1 MDTEH
6 AVPFDYASVTPGD
19 VQAGVD
25 SAIDRAESLVGEIAA
40 VPDAARGVENTLH
53 PLDEISDLLMQAGGR
68 YGFLA
73 QVSSDAALRE
83 TAHAAEE
90 KLDTFTTGLGFR
102 EELDAALRALD
113 GVSQDRALAP
123 EAARF
128 LDFGLRD
135 FRRNGMSLDAA
146 RRGRLRDLKERLVQ
160 LGIAFRRNIDEYE
173 DAIVVSRAQLDGL
186 PDAYIDGLATE
197 QSDGA
202 TRYRVSLDYPDMV
215 PFLENAHDGALREEL
230 FRKNH
235 NKAAQVNLPILEEAI
250 GLRAEI
256 ASILGYGSW
265 ADYQTEIRTAR
276 SAEIVLDFLTDL
288 EARVRPKAQADMDR
302 LRALAGADFS
312 IWDSRYLTQ
321 RLLREEYQVDAF
333 EVAEYFP
340 LDAVLDGLFRV
351 YEGLTGVRFLPHP
364 HAGAWHPDVRFFDI
378 EDQDTD
384 AGAGGGVVGHFY
396 MDLHPRPGKFGHA
409 AAFSLQGGRAQ
420 PTGTGYQAPVSAI
433 VANFTK
439 PTPTTPS
446 LLQHSEVVT
455 LFHEFGHILHQ
466 TLTRARY
473 LRFSGT
479 SVERDFVEAPSQMLE
494 HWCWR
499 PEVLRGFTRHH
510 RSGDPIP
517 DDLVRRMIAAKNASS
532 GIATLRQIY
541 FSRLDMAYHGP
552 ALSGDGARG
561 DGARRDT
568 DAIAREL
575 HAITGFPFPEETHF
589 QAGFGHLFGYDAGY
603 YGYLW
608 SKVSG
613 DDMFTRF
620 EEAGLP
626 APDIGRAY
634 RRGILEPGGT
644 RDGDALVREFLGRE
658 PSPAAFLRDL
668 GLDPEAAS

>member
-1 MDTEH
+1 MDPEH
-6 AVPFDYASVTPGD
+6 AVPFDYTSVTPGD
-19 VQAGVD
+19 VAAGVD
-25 SAIDRAESLVGEIAA
+25 AAIARAESLVGAIAA
-40 VPDAARGVENTLH
+40 VPDAGRSVENTLH
-53 PLDEISDLLMQAGGR
+53 PLDEISDLLTQAGGR

-73 QVSSDAALRE
+73 QVSPDAALRE
-83 TAHAAEE
+83 AAHAGEE
-90 KLDTFTTGLGFR
+90 QIDTFATGLGFR
-102 EELDAALRALD
+102 EELDTALRALD
-113 GVSQDRALAP
+113 GASQDRAMGP

-128 LDFGLRD
+128 LDFELRD
-135 FRRNGMSLDAA
+135 FRRNGMRLATPE
-146 RRGRLRDLKERLVQ
+146 RRRLQELKERLVR

-186 PDAYIDGLATE
+186 PEAYIGGLTTQPGGGE
-197 QSDGA
+197 
-202 TRYRVSLDYPDMV
+202 TRYRVSLDYPDLI

-235 NKAAQVNLPILEEAI
+235 NKAADVNVPILEEAI

-256 ASILGYGSW
+256 ASILDYPSW
-265 ADYQTEIRTAR
+265 ADYRTEVRVAR
-276 SAEIVLDFLTDL
+276 SPGFVLDFLTNL
-288 EARVRPKAQADMDR
+288 EARVRPKAESDLAA
-302 LRALAGADFS
+302 LRALNGGDCD
-312 IWDSRYLTQ
+312 IWDWRYLTQ
-321 RLLREEYQVDAF
+321 RLRREQYDVDAF

-340 LDAVLDGLFRV
+340 LDAVLEGLFAV
-351 YEGLTGVRFLPHP
+351 YEGLTGVRFLSHP
-364 HAGAWHPDVRFFDI
+364 DAGAWHPDVRFFDI
-378 EDQDTD
+378 ADQ
-384 AGAGGGVVGHFY
+384 ASGEVVGHFY

-409 AAFSLQGGRAQ
+409 AAFTLQGGRMA
-420 PTGTGYQAPVSAI
+420 PGGEGYQRPVSAI

-439 PTPTTPS
+439 PTAAAPS

-494 HWCWR
+494 HWCWQ

-510 RSGDPIP
+510 RTGDPIP
-517 DDLVRRMIAAKNASS
+517 EDLVRRMVAAKNAGS

-552 ALSGDGARG
+552 RPAGA
-561 DGARRDT
+561 GAAIDT
-568 DAIAREL
+568 DAVAREL

-620 EEAGLP
+620 AEAGLP
-626 APDIGRAY
+626 APEVGRAY

-644 RDGDALVREFLGRE
+644 RDGDALVRDFLGRE

-668 GLDPEAAS
+668 GLDPEAPA

>member
-1 MDTEH
+1 MDPEH
-6 AVPFDYASVTPGD
+6 AVPFDYASVTAGD
-19 VQAGVD
+19 VEAGVD
-25 SAIDRAESLVGEIAA
+25 SAIARAEALVGEIAA
-40 VPDAARGVENTLH
+40 VPDAGRSVENTLH
-53 PLDEISDLLMQAGGR
+53 PLDEISDLLTQAGGR
-68 YGFLA
+68 YGFLS
-73 QVSSDAALRE
+73 QVAADPALRE
-83 TAHAAEE
+83 AAHAGEE
-90 KLDTFTTGLGFR
+90 KLDTFATGLGFR
-102 EELDAALRALD
+102 EELDMALRALD
-113 GVSQDRALAP
+113 GASQDRAMAP

-128 LDFGLRD
+128 LDFELRD
-135 FRRNGMSLDAA
+135 FRRNGMRLGKPE
-146 RRGRLRDLKERLVQ
+146 RGRLQDLKERLVR

-186 PDAYIDGLATE
+186 PEAYIDGLSTE
-197 QSDGA
+197 PGDGER
-202 TRYRVSLDYPDMV
+202 RYRVSLDYPDLI

-235 NKAAQVNLPILEEAI
+235 NKAAAANVPILEEAI
-250 GLRAEI
+250 GLRAEV
-256 ASILGYGSW
+256 ASILDYPSW
-265 ADYQTEIRTAR
+265 ADYRTEVRVAR
-276 SAEIVLDFLTDL
+276 SPGFVLDFLTDL
-288 EARVRPKAQADMDR
+288 EARVRPKAESDLAA
-302 LRALAGADFS
+302 LRALNGGDCD
-312 IWDSRYLTQ
+312 IWDWRYLTQ
-321 RLLREEYQVDAF
+321 RLRREQYDVDAF

-340 LDAVLDGLFRV
+340 LDAVLEGLFAV
-351 YEGLTGVRFLPHP
+351 YEGLTGVRFLSHAD
-364 HAGAWHPDVRFFDI
+364 AGAWHPDVRFFDI
-378 EDQDTD
+378 EDQ
-384 AGAGGGVVGHFY
+384 ASGEVVGHFY

-409 AAFSLQGGRAQ
+409 AAFTLQGGRAE
-420 PTGTGYQAPVSAI
+420 PGGGGYQRPVSAI

-439 PTPTTPS
+439 PTPATPS

-494 HWCWR
+494 HWCWQ

-510 RSGDPIP
+510 RTGDPIP
-517 DDLVRRMIAAKNASS
+517 EALVRRMVAAKNAGS

-552 ALSGDGARG
+552 GAAGDGA
-561 DGARRDT
+561 ALDT
-568 DAIAREL
+568 DAVAREL
-575 HAITGFPFPEETHF
+575 HPITGFPFPEETHF

-620 EEAGLP
+620 AEAGLP
-626 APDIGRAY
+626 APEVGRAY

-644 RDGDALVREFLGRE
+644 RDGDALVRDFLGRE

-668 GLDPEAAS
+668 GLDPEAPS